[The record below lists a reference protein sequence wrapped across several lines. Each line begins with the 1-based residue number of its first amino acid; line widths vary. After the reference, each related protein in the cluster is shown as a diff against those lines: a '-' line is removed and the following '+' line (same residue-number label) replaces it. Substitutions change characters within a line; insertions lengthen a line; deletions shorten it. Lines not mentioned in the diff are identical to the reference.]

1 MHPDDDDP
9 GTPADGVLRGLY
21 VGAAGM
27 LHALGRLAEA
37 GVHVSAIDRAA
48 IVGELHEAA
57 LASPDEDGAGASLL
71 IGSSGILLVA
81 HRLVP
86 SAATAD
92 ALAERDRRER
102 GAPVE

>member
-1 MHPDDDDP
+1 MRS
-9 GTPADGVLRGLY
+9 V
-21 VGAAGM
+21 
-27 LHALGRLAEA
+27 
-37 GVHVSAIDRAA
+37 VSQRQVCTFQPSIVRQ

-92 ALAERDRRER
+92 ALADALAERDRRER